1 MIGIMEAFSTSYATA
16 RVKFLEAAA
25 TASLQI
31 ESFNSPSPGK
41 NGEIH
46 ALDVALQRPVNGN
59 AAEKLLIINAAS
71 PAGDS
76 VGGSA
81 VQVFM
86 LKDAEWMAKVQSSG
100 TSGTSDLSVLYLHG
114 FDISLSEVVKKH
126 VSAAKKATLVDISGQ
141 NNLKTAVF
149 DALKAAQLEGKCR
162 FLEVK
167 SILKTEP
174 AWQGQTISL
183 ARQALFKAVD
193 ALNKV

>member
-31 ESFNSPSPGK
+31 ESFNSPSPSK
-41 NGEIH
+41 NSEVH
-46 ALDVALQRPVNGN
+46 ALDVALQRPVNGK
-59 AAEKLLIINAAS
+59 AAEKLLIINASS

-86 LKDAEWMAKVQSSG
+86 LKDAEWMAKVQS
-100 TSGTSDLSVLYLHG
+100 SGTSDLSVLYLHG

-149 DALKAAQLEGKCR
+149 DVLKAAQLEGKCR

-167 SILKTEP
+167 SIQKTEP
-174 AWQGQTISL
+174 VWQGQTISL

>member
-41 NGEIH
+41 NGEVH
-46 ALDVALQRPVNGN
+46 ALDVALQRPVNGK

-86 LKDAEWMAKVQSSG
+86 LKDAEWMAKVQS
-100 TSGTSDLSVLYLHG
+100 SGTSDLSVLYLHG